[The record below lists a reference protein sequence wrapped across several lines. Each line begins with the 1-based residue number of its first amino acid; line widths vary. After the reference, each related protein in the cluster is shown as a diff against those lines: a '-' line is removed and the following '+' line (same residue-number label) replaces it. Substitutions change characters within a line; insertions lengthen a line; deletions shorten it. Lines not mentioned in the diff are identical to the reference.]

1 MATTVEYEMVYDAP
15 ADAVAAMLSDPA
27 FREDVCKEMRAISH
41 QVRIDGDASSKRVRI
56 EMVQPTEGVPA
67 VAAKIVG
74 STTEIVQEEVWS
86 GPTDGR
92 ITVTIP
98 GKPGEMTGTATLVED
113 GEVTREKVH
122 MEIKVKIPL
131 VAGKVEGVLAKVLRS
146 ALKAEERVGRKYL
159 AR

>member
-1 MATTVEYEMVYDAP
+1 
-15 ADAVAAMLSDPA
+15 
-27 FREDVCKEMRAISH
+27 VCKEMRAISH
-41 QVRIDGDASSKRVRI
+41 DVQIDGDASGKRVRI

-86 GPTDGR
+86 GPADGR

-98 GKPGEMTGTATLVED
+98 GKPGSMAGTATLVEAD
-113 GEVTREKVH
+113 GVTREQVQ

-131 VAGKVEGVLAKVLRS
+131 VAGKVEGALAKVLRS
-146 ALKAEERVGRKYL
+146 ALKAEERVGRRYL